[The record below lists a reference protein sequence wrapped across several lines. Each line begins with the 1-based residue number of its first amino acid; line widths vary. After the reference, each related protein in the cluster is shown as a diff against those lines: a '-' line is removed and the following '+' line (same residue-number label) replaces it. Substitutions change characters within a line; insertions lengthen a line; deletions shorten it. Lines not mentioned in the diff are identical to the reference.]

1 METRQR
7 RREGSEQTRS
17 DDVASLRRCVRDLV
31 ALSGLSAAWNGHK
44 PCQIAE
50 SLANVLRHTLLCL
63 DFTYVRLNGQTEGVA
78 LDASCTDQGPDT
90 SERTQVIGRAL
101 APWLQSNVAG
111 PAAVSSIAAPF
122 GSGTVRVVLIPIGYE
137 GACGVLVAGSRHF
150 DFPTEAEHVLLSMGA
165 NQAAISLQH
174 MRAEQLARRQEQEL
188 RDFFENA
195 AEGLHW
201 AGPDGTILWANQ
213 AELDLLG
220 YTREEYIGHHIAEF
234 HADPDVI
241 ADILERLT
249 RGETLH
255 EYEAQL
261 RGKDGSIRHVLI
273 NSNVLWEDGKFIH
286 TRCFTRDITERKQA
300 EQRLKDS
307 EERLRLAV
315 STAQM
320 GYHYRDFEKGVVK
333 YSEEVGPLCGL
344 PPGASYPTYED
355 FLKAVHPDDERVA
368 QAIARA
374 AEEDIEYL
382 EEFRIVWLDGTV
394 RWLSD
399 RGKIYRDGSGKP
411 SYGLGLACDIT
422 ARKQVEEALKRS
434 EERFRALVQASA
446 QIVWATDPSGAAVE
460 DSPSWRAFTG
470 QTYEQWRGW
479 GWLDALQPE
488 DRERTREAW
497 NQAAAERREYVTEYR
512 VRRID
517 GEYRWTAVR
526 AVPIFNPDG
535 SVCEWVGMNIDITE
549 RKQAETESEALLAE
563 EHRLREEAEA
573 ATRTKDESVAVVSHE
588 LRSPLNAMLS
598 WAQVLEGQE
607 TPDPAMVRKAVGIIS
622 RNIEQQRQLIDDLL
636 DTARMASGKLK
647 LEIDPLDLV
656 PVTEEA
662 LEVVRPAAEAKGIE
676 LFSVIDSNCAQVTG
690 DALRLQ
696 QVIWNLLSN
705 AVKFT
710 PVGGSIELRLER
722 RDPYVRITV
731 NDTGCGI
738 APEFLPYL
746 FDRFRQADSA
756 STRRHGGLGL
766 GMALVKHVVEL
777 HGGEVRAKSAGLD
790 QGACLTVDLPVRA
803 VRWPTPV
810 APTSPE
816 AEKGEVNVKRA
827 AAPADLPSLEGV
839 RALVVDDQDEARE
852 LVATVLEGY
861 GGSVMAVGSGR
872 EALALLE
879 ARFESEPPEVLICD
893 IAMPE
898 EDGYCVIRKLRALE
912 SERGVHLSRRI
923 PAIAL
928 TAFAQPQDRVQALH
942 AGFQIHVAKPVDL
955 AALVAAVNA
964 LVRGGGDSG

>member
-7 RREGSEQTRS
+7 RREGSEQTGS

-286 TRCFTRDITERKQA
+286 TRCFTRDITERKQ
-300 EQRLKDS
+300 
-307 EERLRLAV
+307 
-315 STAQM
+315 
-320 GYHYRDFEKGVVK
+320 
-333 YSEEVGPLCGL
+333 
-344 PPGASYPTYED
+344 
-355 FLKAVHPDDERVA
+355 
-368 QAIARA
+368 
-374 AEEDIEYL
+374 
-382 EEFRIVWLDGTV
+382 
-394 RWLSD
+394 
-399 RGKIYRDGSGKP
+399 
-411 SYGLGLACDIT
+411 
-422 ARKQVEEALKRS
+422 VEEALKRS

-526 AVPIFNPDG
+526 AVPLFNPDG

-573 ATRTKDESVAVVSHE
+573 ATRAKDESVAVVSHE

-598 WAQVLEGQE
+598 WAQVLEGQK

-622 RNIEQQRQLIDDLL
+622 LNIEQQRQLIDDLL

-803 VRWPTPV
+803 VRSPNAVEP
-810 APTSPE
+810 PSPE
-816 AEKGEVNVKRA
+816 AEKSEVNVKRA
-827 AAPADLPSLEGV
+827 AAPADPPSLEGV

-861 GGSVMAVGSGR
+861 GASVMAVGSGR

-898 EDGYCVIRKLRALE
+898 EDG
-912 SERGVHLSRRI
+912 
-923 PAIAL
+923 
-928 TAFAQPQDRVQALH
+928 
-942 AGFQIHVAKPVDL
+942 
-955 AALVAAVNA
+955 
-964 LVRGGGDSG
+964 